1 MSEGF
6 VYILKNEAMPGY
18 IKLGFTQ
25 QNDVESR
32 MRQLHTTGVPLPFEC
47 TYFARVPDCRRVE
60 RALHFVFDDDRAA
73 ASREFF
79 LIDPDRAKAI
89 VELVA
94 IEVETLSDQQQQI
107 TPEQRHAIEEV
118 KSRAEAMTFVRLG
131 LPVGTV
137 LTFTKDPEVACTV
150 AGTREVEF
158 RGQIMR
164 LSAAALIAVKE
175 MGYNWSTVR
184 GSDYWAFEG
193 VKLSV
198 LRPPEAARTD
208 GG

>member
-25 QNDVESR
+25 QNDVEAR

-47 TYFARVPDCRRVE
+47 VYFARVPDCRRVE
-60 RALHFVFDDDRAA
+60 RALHFVFADDRTA

-79 LIDPDRAKAI
+79 RIDPDRAKAI

-94 IEVETLSDQQQQI
+94 IEVETLSDQQQLI
-107 TPEQRHAIEEV
+107 TPEQRNAIEEV
-118 KSRAEAMTFVRLG
+118 KSRAEAMTFDGLG
-131 LPVGTV
+131 LAVGTV
-137 LTFTKDPEVACTV
+137 LTFTKDPEVTCTV

-158 RGQIMR
+158 RGQTMR
-164 LSAAALIAVKE
+164 LSSAALIAVKE
-175 MGYNWSTVR
+175 LGYNWSTVR
-184 GSDYWAFEG
+184 GADYWAVDG
-193 VKLSV
+193 VKLSALSPRDPTAV
-198 LRPPEAARTD
+198 
-208 GG
+208 

>member
-25 QNDVESR
+25 QNDVEAR
-32 MRQLHTTGVPLPFEC
+32 IRQLHTTGVPLPFEC

-60 RALHFVFDDDRAA
+60 RALHFVFADDRAA

-79 LIDPDRAKAI
+79 RIDPDRAKAI

-118 KSRAEAMTFVRLG
+118 KSRAEAMTFERLG

-137 LTFTKDPEVACTV
+137 LTFTKDPEITCTV
-150 AGTREVEF
+150 AGTREVDF
-158 RGQIMR
+158 RGEVMR
-164 LSAAALIAVKE
+164 LSSAALIAVRE
-175 MGYNWSTVR
+175 LGYQWSTVR
-184 GSDYWAFEG
+184 GADYWTWQG
-193 VKLSV
+193 KKLSAMTPV
-198 LRPPEAARTD
+198 EPE
-208 GG
+208 GS

>member
-6 VYILKNEAMPGY
+6 VYILRNEAMPGY

-25 QNDVESR
+25 QNDVEAR

-47 TYFARVPDCRRVE
+47 VYFARVPDCRRVE
-60 RALHFVFDDDRAA
+60 RALHFVFADDRTAT
-73 ASREFF
+73 SREFF
-79 LIDPDRAKAI
+79 RIDPDRAKAI

-94 IEVETLSDQQQQI
+94 IEVETLSDQQQLI
-107 TPEQRHAIEEV
+107 TPEQRTAIEDV
-118 KSRAEAMTFVRLG
+118 KSRAEAMTFERLG

-137 LTFTKDPEVACTV
+137 LTFTKDPEITCTV

-164 LSAAALIAVKE
+164 LSSAALIAVRE
-175 MGYNWSTVR
+175 LGYNWSTVR
-184 GSDYWAFEG
+184 GSDYWAVDG
-193 VKLSV
+193 VKLSALTPV
-198 LRPPEAARTD
+198 EPRAV
-208 GG
+208 

>member
-25 QNDVESR
+25 QNDVEAR

-47 TYFARVPDCRRVE
+47 AYFARVPDCRRVE
-60 RALHFVFDDDRAA
+60 RALHFVFADDRAA

-79 LIDPDRAKAI
+79 RIDPDRAKAI

-94 IEVETLSDQQQQI
+94 IEVATLSDQQQLI
-107 TPEQRHAIEEV
+107 TPEQRNAIEEV
-118 KSRAEAMTFVRLG
+118 KSRAEAMTFERLG
-131 LPVGTV
+131 LQVGTV
-137 LTFTKDPEVACTV
+137 LTFTKDPEVTCVV
-150 AGTREVEF
+150 AGIREVEF
-158 RGQIMR
+158 RGQVMR
-164 LSAAALIAVKE
+164 LSAAALIAVRE
-175 MGYNWSTVR
+175 LGYNWTTVR

-193 VKLSV
+193 TKLSALTPREPV
-198 LRPPEAARTD
+198 VGSD
-208 GG
+208 G

>member
-47 TYFARVPDCRRVE
+47 VYFARVPDCRRVE
-60 RALHFVFDDDRAA
+60 GALHFVFADDRTA

-79 LIDPDRAKAI
+79 RIDPDRAKAI

-107 TPEQRHAIEEV
+107 TPEQRNAIEEV
-118 KSRAEAMTFVRLG
+118 KSRAEAMTFDALG
-131 LPVGTV
+131 LPIGTV
-137 LTFTKDPEVACTV
+137 LTFTKDPDVTCV
-150 AGTREVEF
+150 IAGTREVEF
-158 RGQIMR
+158 RGDIMR
-164 LSAAALIAVKE
+164 LSPAALIAVRE
-175 MGYNWSTVR
+175 LGYNWTSVR
-184 GSDYWAFEG
+184 GADYWTIDG
-193 VKLSV
+193 VKLSA
-198 LRPPEAARTD
+198 LASRDLAAD
-208 GG
+208 